1 MPNLSPKEPPTEGPL
16 VPRIGRLVPLAGVT
30 VRSHPER
37 GQVRQFLQELRLPL
51 AAQQGLLDLL
61 DEAALPSSLQMALQA
76 IVEHNRYLLELVGEY
91 AELGELEVDGVQP
104 VAARVPFAAWLAAHL
119 AAWRAAAERAG
130 HELLVLHR
138 SFLPSHVLVDARVL
152 QRAVEATLQV
162 AFARALGGSVELR
175 IAYVHGRARNG
186 PGLLRLEIV
195 TGGGGFTEL
204 EQGYVFAPFQ
214 VRDAAERPRL
224 GLAIA
229 QRLCQ
234 LLGGTIVVDGQG
246 RANGCYRLE
255 LPMAA
260 AADAQWFDPVVG
272 AARLLGPVSPGRVL
286 FVGCSEDVRTLCAP
300 LLLRDGFTL
309 VACAA
314 SNEAATVALA
324 EDPAG
329 WSAVVFA
336 DEGAFGA
343 GGEALAKARAN
354 GFRGVVVV
362 ESGQEVGAVP
372 FVPCRE
378 LTGRALSELLASGRG
393 TGHADG

>member
-1 MPNLSPKEPPTEGPL
+1 MPNLTRNKTQNDGPL
-16 VPRIGRLVPLAGVT
+16 LPRIGRLVPLAGVT
-30 VRSHPER
+30 LRSNPDR
-37 GQVRQFLQELRLPL
+37 GQVRQFLRELRLPL

-61 DEAALPSSLQMALQA
+61 DEAALPASLQMALQA
-76 IVEHNRYLLELVGEY
+76 VVEHNRYLLELVGEY
-91 AELGELEVDGVQP
+91 AELGELEVDGVRP
-104 VAARVPFAAWLAAHL
+104 VAARVPFASWLGAHL
-119 AAWRAAAERAG
+119 AAWRAAAERVG
-130 HELLVLHR
+130 HELQVVHR
-138 SFLPSHVLVDARVL
+138 SFLPSHVQVDARVL

-162 AFARALGGSVELR
+162 AFARALGGRVELR
-175 IAYVHGRARNG
+175 LAYLHGRARTG

-195 TGGGGFTEL
+195 TAGGGFSEL

-234 LLGGTIVVDGQG
+234 LLGGVLTVDGQG
-246 RANGCYRLE
+246 RASGCYRLE

-272 AARLLGPVSPGRVL
+272 AARLLGPVHPGRVL

-309 VACAA
+309 VDCDASTGAIAA
-314 SNEAATVALA
+314 ALA

-329 WSAVVFA
+329 WSAVVFG
-336 DEGAFGA
+336 DEGAFGTA
-343 GGEALAKARAN
+343 GEALATARAG
-354 GFRGVVVV
+354 GFRGVVVA

-378 LTGRALSELLASGRG
+378 LSGRALSELLASGRG